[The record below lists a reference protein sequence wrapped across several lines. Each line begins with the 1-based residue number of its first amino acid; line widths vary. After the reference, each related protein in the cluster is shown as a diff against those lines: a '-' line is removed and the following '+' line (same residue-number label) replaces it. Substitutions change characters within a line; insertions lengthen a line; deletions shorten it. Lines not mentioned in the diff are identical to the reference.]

1 VNAVETGT
9 FKSGNTIEGIDF
21 SKLRTIIRNNRLW
34 ILAIFVIINLLT
46 YLLFIRYSPDL
57 YESHSEIKLD
67 IRNEATELGINRLVE
82 DQNLNIM
89 SGEIEIIQSKL
100 FLARVLDSLNI
111 DVSYY
116 NKGEILNYEFFGN
129 QPFTVEYTIS
139 QYGFYDIPI
148 FVDVENPETVRLR
161 VNQDGAP
168 VSGKY
173 GEPIDL
179 GGLTVK
185 IHRNPNFVESGL
197 NCFFV
202 INSPEVLMNYL
213 MRNLTVE
220 PINFNANTIRI
231 SFKDHNPLKAQ
242 AVVNEIDSL
251 YLVFSNEQK
260 TQANRQKITWLT
272 NELKQI
278 EEKMS
283 QYENYFEDFIL
294 ANKTNN
300 LDQELA
306 RTISLIHEI
315 DSQRYQL
322 TTRIAGINELLDNMS
337 TGAFLVNPMQRLYF
351 PQAINDNLD
360 KLSQLQAA
368 FDRLKLS
375 YSEVTFAFR
384 EREQEIRNLQEQL
397 TKQLTE
403 LRDSWMARLRRL
415 NEQKQQAEREF
426 AQMPDRNTEFT
437 KNQRFYKL
445 YEEFYLMLMQSK
457 SEFEIAQAGSI
468 PDFKILSSAS
478 LSYQP
483 IAPNKPMIMGI
494 GFVLSLVFNLFFIG
508 ILYLA
513 NNKITSV
520 HELEQLR
527 QVPLLGI
534 IPASHYS
541 NGAALHVLSHPKSMA
556 TEAFR
561 TLRTNLDFFN
571 PSASTKT
578 VAISSTVS
586 GEGKSFVAMNLGGVT
601 ALSGKRVVLL
611 DLDMRKPKHN
621 LPSSLNNGSMGMST
635 ILIGKNSWQECL
647 VKTDVQNLDY
657 IPAGPHP
664 PNPSELLLNN
674 EFSKLLTELREH
686 YDVIILDTPPVGLVT
701 DGIMAMKQADL
712 SVYIFRANYSK
723 KEFLHNLK
731 RIVNINKL
739 TNIATLLNAMPVS
752 DKKSYGYG
760 YYEEDSGSKLK
771 SILKI

>member
-1 VNAVETGT
+1 VETGT
-9 FKSGNTIEGIDF
+9 FKSGNSIEGIDF

-34 ILAIFVIINLLT
+34 ILAIFVVINLLT

-111 DVSYY
+111 DVSYF

-129 QPFTVEYTIS
+129 QPFTVEYTITRPA
-139 QYGFYDIPI
+139 FYDIPI
-148 FVDVENPETVRLR
+148 FVDLENPETVRLR
-161 VNQDGAP
+161 VNQDGTQ
-168 VSGKY
+168 VTGKY
-173 GEPIDL
+173 GVPIDL
-179 GGLTVK
+179 NGLTVT
-185 IHRNPNFVESGL
+185 IHRNPNFAVESGL

-202 INSPEVLMNYL
+202 INSPDVLMNYL
-213 MRNLTVE
+213 MRNLSVE

-242 AVVNEIDSL
+242 AVVNGIDSL
-251 YLVFSNEQK
+251 YLIFSNEQK

-306 RTISLIHEI
+306 NTIRLINEI

-322 TTRIAGINELLDNMS
+322 TTRIAGVNEMLDDMAN
-337 TGAFLVNPMQRLYF
+337 GVFLVNPMQRLYF
-351 PQAINDNLD
+351 PEAINDNLD
-360 KLSQLQAA
+360 KLSQLQMA
-368 FDRLKLS
+368 FDRLRLS

-384 EREQEIRNLQEQL
+384 EREQEIRNLQEQV

-403 LRDSWMARLRRL
+403 LRNSWMDRLRRL
-415 NEQKQQAEREF
+415 NEQKQRAEREF

-494 GFVLSLVFNLFFIG
+494 GLVFSLVFNLFFIG

-520 HELEQLR
+520 HELEQLH

-534 IPASHYS
+534 IPASQYS
-541 NGAALHVLSHPKSMA
+541 NGSALHVVSHPKSMA

-586 GEGKSFVAMNLGGVT
+586 GEGKSFIAMNLGGVT

-621 LPSSLNNGSMGMST
+621 LPASLNNGSMGMST

-647 VKTDVQNLDY
+647 VKTGVQNLDY

-664 PNPSELLLNN
+664 PNPSELLLNK
-674 EFSKLLTELREH
+674 EFGKLLTELKDH

-701 DGIMAMKQADL
+701 DGIMAMKKADL

-739 TNIATLLNAMPVS
+739 NNIATLLNAMPVS
-752 DKKSYGYG
+752 DRKGYGYG
-760 YYEEDSGSKLK
+760 YYEEDSRSKLK

>member
-1 VNAVETGT
+1 METGT
-9 FKSGNTIEGIDF
+9 FKSGNSIEGIDF

-34 ILAIFVIINLLT
+34 ILAIFVTINLLT
-46 YLLFIRYSPDL
+46 YLLFIRYSPDV

-67 IRNEATELGINRLVE
+67 IRNEATELGINTLVE
-82 DQNLNIM
+82 DQNLNVM

-100 FLARVLDSLNI
+100 FLARVLDSLKI
-111 DVSYY
+111 DVSYF

-129 QPFTVEYTIS
+129 QPFNVDYTITRDA
-139 QYGFYDIPI
+139 FYDVPI
-148 FVDVENPETVRLR
+148 FIDIDNPETVRLR
-161 VNQDGAP
+161 VNQDGP
-168 VSGKY
+168 YVSGKY
-173 GEPIDL
+173 GQPIDL
-179 GGLTVK
+179 KGLTVTV
-185 IHRNPNFVESGL
+185 RRSSSYTGEGGL

-213 MRNLTVE
+213 MRNLSVE

-231 SFKDHNPLKAQ
+231 SFKDHNPQKAQ
-242 AVVNEIDSL
+242 AVVNKIDSL
-251 YLVFSNEQK
+251 YLIFSNEQK
-260 TQANRQKITWLT
+260 TQANRQKIMWLT
-272 NELKQI
+272 NELGQI

-283 QYENYFEDFIL
+283 QYETYFEDFIL

-300 LDQELA
+300 LDEELTN
-306 RTISLIHEI
+306 TIRVIHEI

-322 TTRIAGINELLDNMS
+322 NTRIAGINELLDGLS
-337 TGAFLVNPMQRLYF
+337 TGDFSVNPMQRLYF

-360 KLSQLQAA
+360 KLSQLQMA

-384 EREQEIRNLQEQL
+384 EREQEIRRLQEEV
-397 TKQLTE
+397 TRQLTE
-403 LRDSWMARLRRL
+403 LRDAWMRRLRRL
-415 NEQKQQAEREF
+415 NEQKQEAEREF
-426 AQMPDRNTEFT
+426 AQMPDRNTQFN

-478 LSYQP
+478 LSNRP

-494 GFVLSLVFNLFFIG
+494 GFVFSLVFNLFFIG

-520 HELEQLR
+520 HELEQLH

-534 IPASHYS
+534 IPASHHS
-541 NGAALHVLSHPKSMA
+541 NGGSLHVVAHPKSMA

-571 PSASTKT
+571 PSATTKT
-578 VAISSTVS
+578 IAISSTVS

-621 LPSSLNNGSMGMST
+621 LPTSLNNGHMGMST
-635 ILIGKNSWQECL
+635 ILIAKNTWQECL
-647 VKTDVQNLDY
+647 VRTDVQNLDY

-664 PNPSELLLNN
+664 PNPSELLLNK
-674 EFSKLLTELREH
+674 EFDKLLVGLKEH

-701 DGIMAMKQADL
+701 DGIMAMKKADL
-712 SVYIFRANYSK
+712 SIYLFRANYSK

-731 RIVNINKL
+731 RIVSINKL
-739 TNIATLLNAMPVS
+739 TNMATLLNAMSVS
-752 DKKSYGYG
+752 DKKGYGYG
-760 YYEEDSGSKLK
+760 YYEEDTSSKLK
-771 SILKI
+771 SIFKI

>member
-1 VNAVETGT
+1 METGT
-9 FKSGNTIEGIDF
+9 FKTGNAIEGIDF
-21 SKLRTIIRNNRLW
+21 SKLRTIVRNNRLW
-34 ILAIFVIINLLT
+34 ILSIFIIINLLT

-129 QPFTVEYTIS
+129 QPFTVNYTITREA
-139 QYGFYDIPI
+139 FYNVPI
-148 FVDVENPETVRLR
+148 FVDLENPETVRLR
-161 VNQDGAP
+161 VNQDGAY
-168 VSGKY
+168 VSGRY
-173 GEPIDL
+173 GEPINL
-179 GGLTVK
+179 NGLTVT
-185 IHRNPNFVESGL
+185 IHRNSNYSVESGL

-202 INSPEVLMNYL
+202 INSPEVLLSYL

-242 AVVNEIDSL
+242 AIVNGIDSL
-251 YLVFSNEQK
+251 YLIFSNEQK
-260 TQANRQKITWLT
+260 TQANRQKIMWLT
-272 NELKQI
+272 KELNQI
-278 EEKMS
+278 EEKMG
-283 QYENYFEDFIL
+283 QYETYFEDFIL

-300 LDQELA
+300 LDEELA
-306 RTISLIHEI
+306 NTIRLIHDI
-315 DSQRYQL
+315 DSQRYLL
-322 TTRIAGINELLDNMS
+322 TTRIAGVNELLDGLS
-337 TGAFLVNPMQRLYF
+337 SGSFFVNPMLRLYF

-360 KLSQLQAA
+360 KLNQLQMA

-384 EREQEIRNLQEQL
+384 EREREIHSLQEQV
-397 TKQLTE
+397 TRQLTE
-403 LRDSWMARLRRL
+403 LRDTWMNRLRRL

-426 AQMPDRNTEFT
+426 AQMPDRNTEFN

-494 GFVLSLVFNLFFIG
+494 GFVFSLVFNLFFVG

-520 HELEQLR
+520 HELEQLH

-534 IPASHYS
+534 IPASPYS
-541 NGAALHVLSHPKSMA
+541 DGNSLHVVGHPKSMA

-571 PSASTKT
+571 PSATTKT
-578 VAISSTVS
+578 IAISSTVS

-601 ALSGKRVVLL
+601 ALSGKKVVLL

-621 LPSSLNNGSMGMST
+621 LPAPLNNGNMGMST
-635 ILIGKNSWQECL
+635 ILIGKNTWHDCL
-647 VKTDVQNLDY
+647 VRTDVQNFDY
-657 IPAGPHP
+657 IPSGPHP
-664 PNPSELLLNN
+664 PNPSELLLNK
-674 EFSKLLTELREH
+674 EFSKLLGDLKEH

-701 DGIMAMKQADL
+701 DGIMAMKKADL
-712 SVYIFRANYSK
+712 SIYIFRANYSK

-731 RIVNINKL
+731 RIVSINKL

-752 DKKSYGYG
+752 DRRSYGYG
-760 YYEEDSGSKLK
+760 YYEEDAGSKLK

>member
-1 VNAVETGT
+1 
-9 FKSGNTIEGIDF
+9 
-21 SKLRTIIRNNRLW
+21 
-34 ILAIFVIINLLT
+34 
-46 YLLFIRYSPDL
+46 
-57 YESHSEIKLD
+57 
-67 IRNEATELGINRLVE
+67 NRLVE

-100 FLARVLDSLNI
+100 FLARVLDSLRI

-116 NKGEILNYEFFGN
+116 NKGEILNYEFYGN
-129 QPFTVEYTIS
+129 QPFTVDYTITREA
-139 QYGFYDIPI
+139 FYDLPI
-148 FVDVENPETVRLR
+148 FVDFENRETVRLR
-161 VNQDGAP
+161 VNQDGP
-168 VSGKY
+168 YVSGKY

-179 GGLTVK
+179 NGLTVT
-185 IHRNPNFVESGL
+185 IHRDPVYSDESGL

-202 INSPEVLMNYL
+202 INSPDVLMRYL

-242 AVVNEIDSL
+242 AVVNGIDSL
-251 YLVFSNEQK
+251 YLIFSNEQK
-260 TQANRQKITWLT
+260 TQANRQKIVWLT

-283 QYENYFEDFIL
+283 QYETYFEDFIL
-294 ANKTNN
+294 TNKTSN
-300 LDQELA
+300 LDEELA
-306 RTISLIHEI
+306 NTIRLIHDI

-322 TTRIAGINELLDNMS
+322 STRIAGINELLDGLS
-337 TGAFLVNPMQRLYF
+337 AGTFFVNATQRLYF
-351 PQAINDNLD
+351 PQTINDNLD
-360 KLSQLQAA
+360 KLGQLQMA

-384 EREQEIRNLQEQL
+384 EREQEIRALEEQV
-397 TKQLTE
+397 TRQLTE
-403 LRDSWMARLRRL
+403 LRDTWMSRLRRL
-415 NEQKQQAEREF
+415 NEQKQRAEQEF
-426 AQMPDRNTEFT
+426 ALMPDRNTEFN

-478 LSYQP
+478 ISYKP

-494 GFVLSLVFNLFFIG
+494 GFVLSLVFNIFFIG

-513 NNKITSV
+513 NNKITRV
-520 HELEQLR
+520 HELEHLH

-534 IPASHYS
+534 IPASHHS
-541 NGAALHVLSHPKSMA
+541 NGNSLHVGGHPKSVA

-571 PSASTKT
+571 PSATTKT
-578 VAISSTVS
+578 IAISSTVS

-601 ALSGKRVVLL
+601 ALSGKKVVLL

-621 LPSSLNNGSMGMST
+621 LPASLNNGHIGIST
-635 ILIGKNSWQECL
+635 ILIAKNSWEECL
-647 VKTDVQNLDY
+647 VRTDVENLDY
-657 IPAGPHP
+657 LPSGPHP
-664 PNPSELLLNN
+664 PNPSELLLSK
-674 EFSKLLTELREH
+674 EFGKLLADLKER

-701 DGIMAMKQADL
+701 DGIMAMKKADV
-712 SVYIFRANYSK
+712 SIYIFRANYSK

-739 TNIATLLNAMPVS
+739 N
-752 DKKSYGYG
+752 
-760 YYEEDSGSKLK
+760 
-771 SILKI
+771 

>member
-1 VNAVETGT
+1 VETGT
-9 FKSGNTIEGIDF
+9 FKSRNSIEGVDF

-34 ILAIFVIINLLT
+34 ILAIFITINLLT

-89 SGEIEIIQSKL
+89 SGEIEIIQSRL

-129 QPFTVEYTIS
+129 QPFTVDYRLTRES
-139 QYGFYDIPI
+139 FYNVPI
-148 FVDVENPETVRLR
+148 FVDLENPETVRLR
-161 VNQDGAP
+161 VNQDGAA
-168 VSGKY
+168 VTGKY

-179 GGLTVK
+179 NGLTVTV
-185 IHRNPNFVESGL
+185 HRNPNYSNESGL

-202 INSPEVLMNYL
+202 INSPEVLMDYL
-213 MRNLTVE
+213 MRNLSVE

-231 SFKDHNPLKAQ
+231 SFKDHNPLKAHTI
-242 AVVNEIDSL
+242 VNEIDSL
-251 YLVFSNEQK
+251 YLIFSNEQK
-260 TQANRQKITWLT
+260 TQANRQKIMWLT
-272 NELKQI
+272 NELSQI

-283 QYENYFEDFIL
+283 QYETYFEDFIL
-294 ANKTNN
+294 ANKTND
-300 LDQELA
+300 LDEELA
-306 RTISLIHEI
+306 NTIKLIHEI

-322 TTRIAGINELLDNMS
+322 TTRIAGINELLDGLS
-337 TGAFLVNPMQRLYF
+337 TGNFFVNATQRLYF
-351 PQAINDNLD
+351 PQAINENLE
-360 KLSQLQAA
+360 KLSQLQMA

-375 YSEVTFAFR
+375 YTEVTFAFR
-384 EREQEIRNLQEQL
+384 EREREIQSLQEQV
-397 TKQLTE
+397 TRQLTE
-403 LRDSWMARLRRL
+403 LRDTWMTRLRRL
-415 NEQKQQAEREF
+415 NEQKQHAEQEF
-426 AQMPDRNTEFT
+426 AQMPDRNTEFN

-494 GFVLSLVFNLFFIG
+494 GFVLSLVVNLFFIG

-520 HELEQLR
+520 HELEQLH

-534 IPASHYS
+534 IPASHHS
-541 NGAALHVLSHPKSMA
+541 NGASLHVISHPKSMA

-571 PSASTKT
+571 PSATTKT
-578 VAISSTVS
+578 IAISSTVS

-621 LPSSLNNGSMGMST
+621 VPSSLNNGHMGIST
-635 ILIGKNSWQECL
+635 ILIAKNSWQECL
-647 VKTDVQNLDY
+647 VRTDVQNLDY
-657 IPAGPHP
+657 IPSGPHP
-664 PNPSELLLNN
+664 PNPSELLLNK
-674 EFSKLLTELREH
+674 EFNKLLTDLKEH

-701 DGIMAMKQADL
+701 DGIMAMKKADL
-712 SVYIFRANYSK
+712 SIYLFRANYSK

-731 RIVNINKL
+731 RIVSINKL

-752 DKKSYGYG
+752 DRRSYGYG
-760 YYEEDSGSKLK
+760 YYEEDTGSKLK

>member
-1 VNAVETGT
+1 METGT
-9 FKSGNTIEGIDF
+9 FKSGNSIEGIDF

-34 ILAIFVIINLLT
+34 ILAIFVVINLLT

-100 FLARVLDSLNI
+100 FLARVLDSLKI

-129 QPFTVEYTIS
+129 LPFTVDYTITRPAF
-139 QYGFYDIPI
+139 YGVPI
-148 FVDVENPETVRLR
+148 FVDLGSTEAVRLR
-161 VNQDGAP
+161 INQDGDQ

-179 GGLTVK
+179 NGLTVT
-185 IHRNPNFVESGL
+185 IHRNPAFTSESGL

-242 AVVNEIDSL
+242 TVVNKIDSL
-251 YLVFSNEQK
+251 YLIFSNEQK
-260 TQANRQKITWLT
+260 TLANRQKITWLT

-294 ANKTNN
+294 ANKTSN
-300 LDQELA
+300 LDEELA
-306 RTISLIHEI
+306 NTIRLIHEI

-322 TTRIAGINELLDNMS
+322 TTRITGINELLDDMS
-337 TGAFLVNPMQRLYF
+337 NGVYLVNPVHRLYF

-360 KLSQLQAA
+360 KLSELQMS

-384 EREQEIRNLQEQL
+384 EREQQIQNLQEQV

-403 LRDSWMARLRRL
+403 LRDSLLDRLRRL
-415 NEQKQQAEREF
+415 NEQKQRAEQEF

-494 GFVLSLVFNLFFIG
+494 GFVFSLVFNLFFIG

-527 QVPLLGI
+527 HVPLLGI
-534 IPASHYS
+534 IPSSHHS
-541 NGAALHVLSHPKSMA
+541 NGDVLHVVNHPKSMA

-571 PSASTKT
+571 PSAATKT

-601 ALSGKRVVLL
+601 ALSGKKVVLL

-621 LPSSLNNGSMGMST
+621 LPASLSNGSMGIST
-635 ILIGKNSWQECL
+635 ILIGRNTWQECL
-647 VKTDVQNLDY
+647 VKTDVENLDY
-657 IPAGPHP
+657 IPSGPHP

-674 EFSKLLTELREH
+674 EFSKLLSELKEQ

-701 DGIMAMKQADL
+701 DGIMAMKKADL

-723 KEFLHNLK
+723 KEFLDNLK

-739 TNIATLLNAMPVS
+739 TNIATLLNAIPVS

-771 SILKI
+771 SILKL